1 MKTVKFATVAM
12 FMAAIFFAML
22 SFMPGTV
29 NAQGKGNTKVAEIK
43 TSAVCGMCKDRIE
56 AAVYAVK
63 GVKAVV
69 LDVDTKVAT
78 VKYNAA
84 KTNPDKIKTAIV
96 NAGYSADDLPA
107 SEKAYNKLPGC
118 CKAPG
123 ACESK
128 TTKTGA
134 SCGEKH

>member
-1 MKTVKFATVAM
+1 M
-12 FMAAIFFAML
+12 F
-22 SFMPGTV
+22 SFTPGTV
-29 NAQGKGNTKVAEIK
+29 SAQGKGNAKVVEIK
-43 TSAVCGMCKDRIE
+43 TSAVCGMCKERIE
-56 AAVYAVK
+56 EAVYAVK

-96 NAGYSADDLPA
+96 NAGYSADELPA
-107 SEKAYNKLPGC
+107 GEKAYNKLPAC

-128 TTKTGA
+128 TTKTGT